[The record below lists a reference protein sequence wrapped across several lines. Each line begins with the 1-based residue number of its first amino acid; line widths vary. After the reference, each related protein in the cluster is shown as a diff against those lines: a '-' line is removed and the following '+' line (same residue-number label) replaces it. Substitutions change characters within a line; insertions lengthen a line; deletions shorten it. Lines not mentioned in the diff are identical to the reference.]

1 MDVSKLTGFSK
12 VDFACDK
19 CGKEFRQEVAYSMAQ
34 NWEEFDNDNN
44 YTYCLNCVEEKER
57 GAEKESKPKTKKQ
70 KSWGV
75 APIDEISENTQSL
88 NIDKR
93 TLKKT
98 GRVHLFATRV
108 KKEWIDHLKSIAY
121 EERKHYNEVL
131 EKALECY
138 GKQRKRTNNQNSLY
152 FWLFVLFRCFP

>member
-1 MDVSKLTGFSK
+1 MKLTGFSK
-12 VDFACDK
+12 TNFTCDS
-19 CGKEFRQEVAYSMAQ
+19 CGKEFQQEVAYSMAR
-34 NWEEFDNDNN
+34 NWEELDNN
-44 YTYCLNCVEEKER
+44 HTYCVNCVEKKEKK
-57 GAEKESKPKTKKQ
+57 AEKESKPKTKKQ
-70 KSWGV
+70 KSWGS
-75 APIDEISENTQSL
+75 APIDEVSENTQSL

-108 KKEWIDHLKSIAY
+108 KKEWIEQLKSIAY

-138 GKQRKRTNNQNSLY
+138 SKQRKK
-152 FWLFVLFRCFP
+152 

>member
-1 MDVSKLTGFSK
+1 MDKLTGFSK
-12 VDFACDK
+12 VNFTCDK
-19 CGKEFRQEVAYSMAQ
+19 CGGRFHQEVAYSMARD
-34 NWEEFDNDNN
+34 WEELDNN
-44 YTYCLNCVEEKER
+44 HTYCLNCVEKVEKK
-57 GAEKESKPKTKKQ
+57 AEQKNKAKKQ
-70 KSWGV
+70 KGWGT

-93 TLKKT
+93 SLRKT

-108 KKEWIDHLKSIAY
+108 KKEWIEQLKSIAY

-138 GKQRKRTNNQNSLY
+138 ERHRK
-152 FWLFVLFRCFP
+152 

>member
-1 MDVSKLTGFSK
+1 MNRS
-12 VDFACDK
+12 
-19 CGKEFRQEVAYSMAQ
+19 
-34 NWEEFDNDNN
+34 
-44 YTYCLNCVEEKER
+44 
-57 GAEKESKPKTKKQ
+57 

-75 APIDEISENTQSL
+75 APINEVSENTQSL

-93 TLKKT
+93 SLKKT

-108 KKEWIDHLKSIAY
+108 KKEWIEQLKSIAY

-138 GKQRKRTNNQNSLY
+138 TLCLQSKCRECYKKSKM
-152 FWLFVLFRCFP
+152 

>member
-1 MDVSKLTGFSK
+1 MNKLFGFSK
-12 VDFACDK
+12 TNFTCDT
-19 CGKEFRQEVAYSMAQ
+19 CGKSFQQEVAYSVAQ
-34 NWEEFDNDNN
+34 SWEELDNN
-44 YTYCLNCVEEKER
+44 HTYCVNCVESEKKK
-57 GAEKESKPKTKKQ
+57 AEKESKPKNKKP
-70 KSWGV
+70 KSWGT

-108 KKEWIDHLKSIAY
+108 KKEWIEQLKSIAY
-121 EERKHYNEVL
+121 EERRHYNEVL

-138 GKQRKRTNNQNSLY
+138 SKHRK
-152 FWLFVLFRCFP
+152 

>member
-1 MDVSKLTGFSK
+1 MNREKLNPYHLKGFE
-12 VDFACDK
+12 CDR
-19 CGKEFRQEVAYSMAQ
+19 CGNEYYDETAYSPAPSL
-34 NWEEFDNDNN
+34 NEINDY
-44 YTYCLNCVEEKER
+44 YTYCSSCVVFEEKEN
-57 GAEKESKPKTKKQ
+57 KSKTKKQ
-70 KSWGV
+70 NSWGT

-98 GRVHLFATRV
+98 GRIHLFATRV
-108 KKEWIDHLKSIAY
+108 KKEWIEQLKSIAY

-138 GKQRKRTNNQNSLY
+138 EKHRK
-152 FWLFVLFRCFP
+152 

>member
-1 MDVSKLTGFSK
+1 MNKLTGFSK
-12 VDFACDK
+12 VNFTCDS
-19 CGKEFRQEVAYSMAQ
+19 CGREFQQEVAYSMARD
-34 NWEEFDNDNN
+34 WEELDNN
-44 YTYCLNCVEEKER
+44 HTYCVNCVEREEKK
-57 GAEKESKPKTKKQ
+57 AQKESKPKTKKQ
-70 KSWGV
+70 KNWGV
-75 APIDEISENTQSL
+75 APINEVSENTQSL

-108 KKEWIDHLKSIAY
+108 KKEWIEQLKTIAY

-138 GKQRKRTNNQNSLY
+138 SKHRK
-152 FWLFVLFRCFP
+152 